1 MNPIRLAVVGVGHL
15 GKEHARIASSIEGA
29 SLAAVAD
36 VDGARAR
43 AIAEKHGAPWFKG
56 HREVLGLVDAA
67 IIAVPTVH
75 HCAVAR
81 DFLARRIPCLVE
93 KPLAKT
99 IAEAEELVSLAHEMK
114 TALAVGH
121 VERFNPAVQA
131 LSGKVADPRFIEC
144 HRLAPFSFRS
154 TDLDVVMDLMI
165 HDIDIILHFTGSEVA
180 RVDATGVSV
189 LGQTEDIANAR
200 IIFENGCV
208 ANVTASRVS
217 DKEMRKI
224 RFFSKDQYV
233 SLDYQARH
241 AVMYRPGPALKGK
254 DPATLNI
261 DPPKTLLE
269 RLKFMTSGIL
279 SREEFKF
286 PEKTEPL
293 RLEDEAFVRAVATNT
308 PPAVT
313 GEHGLRAMRAADR
326 ILRAIRESAVSEQR

>member
-1 MNPIRLAVVGVGHL
+1 MKPVRVGVVGVGHL
-15 GKEHARIASSIEGA
+15 GKEHARIAASIEGA
-29 SLAAVAD
+29 TLAAVAD

-81 DFLARRIPCLVE
+81 EFLSKRIPVLVE

-99 IAEAEELVSLAHEMK
+99 LQEAEELVSLSHENH
-114 TALAVGH
+114 TTLAVGH

-131 LSGKVADPRFIEC
+131 LSGKIVEPRFIEC

-189 LGQTEDIANAR
+189 LGRGEDIANAR
-200 IIFENGCV
+200 IVFENGCV

-224 RFFSKDQYV
+224 RFFSKDQYT

-241 AVMYRPGPALKGK
+241 AVIYRPGPALQGK
-254 DPATLNI
+254 DPSSIAAT
-261 DPPKTLLE
+261 PPKTLAE
-269 RLKFMTSGIL
+269 RIAFMKSGLL
-279 SREEFKF
+279 SMEEFKF
-286 PEKTEPL
+286 PADTEPL
-293 RLEDEAFVRAVATNT
+293 RLEDESFVRAVAAGT
-308 PPAVT
+308 PPLVP
-313 GEHGLRAMRAADR
+313 GDHGLRAMRTADL
-326 ILRAIRESAVSEQR
+326 ILRAIRESALS

>member
-1 MNPIRLAVVGVGHL
+1 MTPVRLAVVGVGHL
-15 GKEHARIASSIEGA
+15 GKEHARIAASIDGA

-36 VDGARAR
+36 VDGERAR
-43 AIAEKHGAPWFKG
+43 AVAEKYGAPWFKG
-56 HREVLGLVDAA
+56 HRDVLGLVDAA
-67 IIAVPTVH
+67 IIAVPTIH
-75 HCAVAR
+75 HGAIAR
-81 DFLARRIPCLVE
+81 DFLSRRIPCLVE

-99 IAEAEELVSLAHEMK
+99 IAEAEELVALAHENR
-114 TALAVGH
+114 TTLAVGH

-131 LSGKVADPRFIEC
+131 LSGKIADPRFIEC

-189 LGQTEDIANAR
+189 LGRSEDIANAR
-200 IIFENGCV
+200 IVFENGCV

-261 DPPKTLLE
+261 DPPKTLLD
-269 RLKFMTSGIL
+269 RIKFMTSGIL
-279 SREEFKF
+279 SRDEFKF
-286 PEKTEPL
+286 PTGTEPL
-293 RLEDEAFVRAVATNT
+293 RLEDEAFVRAVANGTA
-308 PPAVT
+308 PAVS
-313 GEHGLRAMRAADR
+313 GDHGLRAMRAADR
-326 ILRAIRESAVSEQR
+326 ILRAIRESTPKG